1 MNWRVVLG
9 NLGTILRLFSFT
21 LLVPVAFGLF
31 LEPRT
36 VATPLGL
43 DVAAT
48 TLPFLATAGVTLL
61 IGLLL
66 ERVGLP
72 TDFRDR
78 EAYVLVG
85 IGWIACTL
93 VAAAPYI
100 LTGTISN
107 PADAFFE
114 AMSGLT
120 TTGASVLTPPLET
133 IPAGVHIWRAMT
145 QWLGG
150 MGIVVLTVA
159 VLSRLASAGARLM
172 RAELPGGKVDRVTP
186 SIIQTARSLFKVYAL
201 LSGVLFLI
209 LLGLFTWHTN
219 APTSPVLDAVVHT
232 FTTMSTGGFSTQSS
246 SIETYGA
253 PAVEITILVFMVLAG
268 TNFALTYR
276 ALRGQVGALWQ
287 DEEFRFFLTILAVGT
302 GLLTA
307 TLMLAPRNASFWMD
321 HGGRS
326 IWTAIR
332 LAAFQAASIVTTTGY
347 STADFSQWPEL
358 ARFLIVFFMFVGGSA
373 GSTGGS
379 IKVVRALLMFKVLRA
394 ELQRIAHPRAVLPI
408 RLGKEAL
415 SSLTL
420 QRVIVFIFTYLT
432 LFVAGTVIFLALEP
446 VSVIEGVSAVA
457 ASIGNIGP
465 GLDIVGPAS
474 NYAAISDPGVV
485 LLALLMWIGR
495 LELFAVLVL
504 FSPETYH

>member
-1 MNWRVVLG
+1 MNWRVVIG
-9 NLGTILRLFSFT
+9 NLGTIHRLFSFT
-21 LLVPVAFGLF
+21 LLVPVILGLF

-36 VATPLGL
+36 VATPIGVDL
-43 DVAAT
+43 AAT
-48 TLPFLATAGVTLL
+48 TLPFLATAGGTLL

-66 ERVGLP
+66 EMVGLP

-85 IGWIACTL
+85 IGWISCTL
-93 VAAAPYI
+93 VAAAPYL
-100 LTGTISN
+100 LTGTITN

-120 TTGASVLTPPLET
+120 TTGASILSPPLET
-133 IPAGVHIWRAMT
+133 IPAGVHVWRAQT

-150 MGIVVLTVA
+150 MGIVVLSVA

-209 LLGLFTWHTN
+209 LLGLFTWHTT

-253 PAVEITILVFMVLAG
+253 PAVEMTILVFMVLAG

-276 ALRGQVGALWQ
+276 ALRGQVGALWE

-302 GLLTA
+302 GLLSA
-307 TLMLAPRNASFWMD
+307 TLLLAPRDAGFWMD

-326 IWTAIR
+326 ILTAVR
-332 LAAFQAASIVTTTGY
+332 LAAFQAVSIVTTTGY

-379 IKVVRALLMFKVLRA
+379 IKIVRALLMFKVLRA

-408 RLGKEAL
+408 RLGKEAF

-432 LFVAGTVIFLALEP
+432 LFVAGTVILLALEP
-446 VSVIEGVSAVA
+446 ISVVEGVSAVA

-465 GLDIVGPAS
+465 GLDIVGPGA